1 VLAAGQK
8 LGALI
13 HFGMSNLISTI
24 NATHG
29 VRIFLHATSPT
40 AILGLYHTDCI
51 YFLEKKYI
59 IVFFYQ
65 LNLEKIGKN

>member
-1 VLAAGQK
+1 MLAAGQK

-13 HFGMSNLISTI
+13 LFGMSNLISTI

-40 AILGLYHTDCI
+40 AILGLPHRLYL
-51 YFLEKKYI
+51 FFEKNI
-59 IVFFYQ
+59 IVFF
-65 LNLEKIGKN
+65 LPIELGENR